1 MARLIGLDLGS
12 FSIKVVCLSKH
23 GKGYRLEAIGIAL
36 NPYGARPGGDDASQ
50 VKVAEAVKKLL
61 SDPRLSS
68 AKAMLALP
76 ESSVYTRVVEM
87 PSLSDSELASAIHC
101 EAEQY
106 VPVPLDQVNIDYE
119 VISRPEKGSADQKME
134 VLLVGAPKTAVK
146 QMAQFS
152 EKCGV
157 ELVSLETELIAVS
170 RSMIPDTNEPAP
182 IMLVHLGSS
191 STDIAVV

>member
-61 SDPRLSS
+61 SDTRLSS

-87 PSLSDSELASAIHC
+87 PSLSDSELASAIHW

-119 VISRPEKGSADQKME
+119 VISRPDKSSEKEKME
-134 VLLVGAPKTAVK
+134 IFLVAASGL
-146 QMAQFS
+146 S
-152 EKCGV
+152 
-157 ELVSLETELIAVS
+157 SRVS
-170 RSMIPDTNEPAP
+170 RRADGT
-182 IMLVHLGSS
+182 LGGFAFSGFGFS
-191 STDIAVV
+191 